1 MRSADGGC
9 TARSG
14 LTSPRSHDRST
25 LSCAAGC
32 STTGRST
39 LCTESTPVTH
49 QLLSEAL
56 DPQEVQTA
64 AHHQEGRG
72 IARNASQAS
81 IPGPSPTGHGRA
93 VPPATQQAAG
103 VAPPPA
109 SGGGPPL
116 SLPDHHRTTARA
128 AGCSAMTFVGTGA
141 AVAIQAAVPRRNGRV
156 RRRCQPAR
164 PTAVRE
170 TGLMWAK
177 ALRAFQVGKA
187 RTSHEGPWSWM
198 RRSRV
203 ASAQVSCPACHL
215 TKASAS
221 AVM

>member
-14 LTSPRSHDRST
+14 LASPSRKYKRLRT
-25 LSCAAGC
+25 IK
-32 STTGRST
+32 
-39 LCTESTPVTH
+39 
-49 QLLSEAL
+49 
-56 DPQEVQTA
+56 TA
-64 AHHQEGRG
+64 AACWQRVT
-72 IARNASQAS
+72 SQHRRLYA
-81 IPGPSPTGHGRA
+81 TGHGRA

-141 AVAIQAAVPRRNGRV
+141 AFAIQVRRRNGRV

-164 PTAVRE
+164 PTAVRG

-177 ALRAFQVGKA
+177 ALRAFQAGKA
-187 RTSHEGPWSWM
+187 RTSPEGPWSWM
-198 RRSRV
+198 RPSRV
-203 ASAQVSCPACHL
+203 ASAQVSWPACHL